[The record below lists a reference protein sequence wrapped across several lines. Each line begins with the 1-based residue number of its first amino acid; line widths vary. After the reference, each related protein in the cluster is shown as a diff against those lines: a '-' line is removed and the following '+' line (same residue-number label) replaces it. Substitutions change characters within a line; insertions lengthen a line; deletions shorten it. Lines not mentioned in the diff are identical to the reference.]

1 MKIIWK
7 GRWKGGELTIEAESL
22 KELIASLNELES
34 LGNIEGIFTEAD
46 TEIPVIPAVT
56 GCVDAIRELMQTN
69 WATKP
74 RTMNEIMKALE
85 ANGLYFSK
93 GTLSGTLTSMA
104 RKGELQRVKI
114 NGRWKYFRR

>member
-1 MKIIWK
+1 VKVIWK

-22 KELIASLNELES
+22 KELVASLSELKS
-34 LGNIEGIFTEAD
+34 LGNSEGIFTEAD
-46 TEIPVIPAVT
+46 TEIPVIAAVR
-56 GCVDAIRELMQTN
+56 GCVDAIRELMQTS
-69 WATKP
+69 WAAKP

-85 ANGLYFSK
+85 VNGLYFSK

-104 RKGELQRVKI
+104 RKGELRRVKI

>member
-104 RKGELQRVKI
+104 RKGELRRVKI